1 MSKNMQNMPM
11 HQGFTY
17 NHYQHCTRNMKSI
30 CKHFSNKYHELK
42 TSENNQEYI
51 IQMSFKAKLRKY
63 IQVNEF
69 DNEMMR
75 EDDEND
81 DEG

>member
-1 MSKNMQNMPM
+1 MSIYE
-11 HQGFTY
+11 GFAC
-17 NHYQHCTRNMKSI
+17 NHCQYSTKSMKLMR
-30 CKHFSNKYHELK
+30 KHFSNEYRGLK
-42 TSENNQEYI
+42 TSENSQEYT
-51 IQMSFKAKLRKY
+51 IQMSFKIELRKY

-81 DEG
+81 DER